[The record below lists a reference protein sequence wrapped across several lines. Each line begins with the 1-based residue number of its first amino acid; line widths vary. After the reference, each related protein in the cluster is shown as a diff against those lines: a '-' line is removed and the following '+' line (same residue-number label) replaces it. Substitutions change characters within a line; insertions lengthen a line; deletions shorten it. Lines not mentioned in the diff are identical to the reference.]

1 MATGK
6 KPDPQR
12 KKNNA
17 PHSTY
22 LKVDNAKKIGA
33 YMAGEL
39 YGCYTHRTHSA
50 QPCVSSITDDALT
63 CALCAGG
70 LIPEWRGYVPL
81 WDADWTL
88 RHALINE
95 EYYESV
101 NAIPHRA
108 KVAVSRD
115 KNKISPLVIRE
126 EVMLT
131 RELPNRAPWAAPVKM
146 LSVCLVL
153 WQHAELTNYF
163 AKYNG
168 VTGDAN
174 LAREGIA
181 VKDDGK
187 PYSPALQGAAK
198 RAGAAVVA
206 PLDAEFAKLR
216 ESLTNKVA
224 KLKPSANGNGKH
236 Y

>member
-1 MATGK
+1 MSTGK

-12 KKNNA
+12 KKSSA

-22 LKVDNAKKIGA
+22 LKVDNGKKVGA
-33 YMAGEL
+33 YLAGEL

-50 QPCVSSITDDALT
+50 QPCVSSITDDVLT

-88 RHALINE
+88 RHVLINE

-101 NAIPHRA
+101 NAISFRA

-115 KNKISPLVIRE
+115 RNKISPLVIRE

-131 RELPNRAPWAAPVKM
+131 REIPNRAPWAAPVKM

-153 WQHAELTNYF
+153 WKNAELSNYF
-163 AKYNG
+163 AKFNG
-168 VTGDAN
+168 PSGDE
-174 LAREGIA
+174 LVAREGIA

-187 PYSPALQGAAK
+187 PYSAPMQGAAK
-198 RAGAAVVA
+198 RAGAPVVS
-206 PLDAEFAKLR
+206 PLDADYERIRAR
-216 ESLTNKVA
+216 LTNKAA
-224 KLKPSANGNGKH
+224 KLKPSANGDGKH
-236 Y
+236 D